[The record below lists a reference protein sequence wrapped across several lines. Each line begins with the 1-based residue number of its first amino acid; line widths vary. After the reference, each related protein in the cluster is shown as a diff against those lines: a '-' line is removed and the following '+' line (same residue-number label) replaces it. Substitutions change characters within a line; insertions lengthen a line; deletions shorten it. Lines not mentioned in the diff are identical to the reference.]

1 MWLPRKDRSVSC
13 VVLGEMLVWGSGDKL
28 DAEAERDG
36 KREASLCA
44 PGLSQHDASA
54 L

>member
-1 MWLPRKDRSVSC
+1 MVWLQRNVAPTQC
-13 VVLGEMLVWGSGDKL
+13 VVLSKVLFWGSDKL

-44 PGLSQHDASA
+44 PRLSRRDASA